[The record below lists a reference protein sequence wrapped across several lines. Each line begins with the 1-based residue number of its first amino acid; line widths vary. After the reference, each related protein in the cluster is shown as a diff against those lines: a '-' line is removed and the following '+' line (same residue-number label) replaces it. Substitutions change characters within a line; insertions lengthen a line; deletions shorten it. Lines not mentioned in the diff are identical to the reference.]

1 MIAIDTDILVNV
13 LTNADPVQAQ
23 RAAELMES
31 ADIYI
36 PKTVMLE
43 TEWVL
48 RYVYGIEKARIMRG
62 FQKLLGLWNAK
73 FEDLPA
79 VALAISWYGYGV
91 DFADALHLASSREAD
106 EFATFDNAF
115 AQKGKQ
121 ISAGNIV
128 LL

>member
-1 MIAIDTDILVNV
+1 MIAIDTDILVHL
-13 LTNADPVQAQ
+13 LTNADPVLAQ

-48 RYVYGIEKARIMRG
+48 RYAYGIDQARIMKG

-91 DFADALHLASSREAD
+91 DFGDALHLASSREAE
-106 EFATFDNAF
+106 EFATFDNSF

-128 LL
+128 IL

>member
-1 MIAIDTDILVNV
+1 MIAIDTDILVHL
-13 LTNADPVQAQ
+13 LTDDDQVQAR
-23 RAAELMES
+23 RAADLMES

-48 RYVYGIEKARIMRG
+48 RYTYGIDKDRIMKG

-79 VALAISWYGYGV
+79 VALAISWYGYGI
-91 DFADALHLASSREAD
+91 DFADALHLASSREAE
-106 EFATFDNAF
+106 EFATFDNLF
-115 AQKGKQ
+115 TQKARR
-121 ISAGNIV
+121 ISAGNIIV
-128 LL
+128 P